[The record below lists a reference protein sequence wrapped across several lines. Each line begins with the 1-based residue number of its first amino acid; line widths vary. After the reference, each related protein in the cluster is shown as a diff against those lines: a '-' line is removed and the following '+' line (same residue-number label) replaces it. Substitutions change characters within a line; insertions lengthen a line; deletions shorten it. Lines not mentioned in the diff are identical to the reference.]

1 MQYPLTEKIGD
12 PELLVGRKKEFQKF
26 GKWIANIPRRLSKSR
41 AILARRKS
49 GKTAFVQRIFNQLWT
64 ENGAVIPF
72 YFEFGENKIWYP
84 DLAIKYYRTFASHY
98 ISFLERDEK
107 LVKHLLSLE
116 EIRQYA
122 VANSIKP
129 LIDDI
134 DFLFQHRKKG
144 GSHPLMWETAYT
156 APHRFADLY
165 DRRVLVILDEF
176 QHIASYIH
184 RDEYCKEPADHTL
197 AGSFHSISESKIA
210 PMLVTGSY
218 VGFLVM
224 LISKYLQAGR
234 LKQIRMS
241 PYLTK
246 DEGLEAVYKYAEF
259 YNEPITN
266 ATAVQINE
274 LCLSDPFF
282 ISCIIQSEFDGK
294 ELTTS
299 EGVINTVHYEISER
313 DSEMSKTWNEYLQL
327 TLESINDQN
336 AKNILLHLS
345 QHADRYWKP
354 RELKQALSLDLAV
367 NKIQEKLIM
376 MSEAD
381 VIERGISDIQF
392 RGLQDGT
399 LNLILRNRF
408 SDEINDFVPDLK
420 QEFQTQIQDLKAENR
435 QLRGKLNALSGKMA
449 EHQLATVFRSRKRF
463 ALSEFFQNVLDS
475 SRLNL
480 IEVRER
486 VKIQRDDGK
495 EMELDIVAI
504 SSCGR
509 IVLVEVKKRQ
519 EKTSLKLIEDFQEKV
534 TVYQK
539 QFPEQMILPA
549 FLSLGGFVENA
560 LTFCQ
565 AQGIATAL
573 QIEYF

>member
-1 MQYPLTEKIGD
+1 LKSKS
-12 PELLVGRKKEFQKF
+12 GRKK
-26 GKWIANIPRRLSKSR
+26 P
-41 AILARRKS
+41 
-49 GKTAFVQRIFNQLWT
+49 
-64 ENGAVIPF
+64 
-72 YFEFGENKIWYP
+72 
-84 DLAIKYYRTFASHY
+84 
-98 ISFLERDEK
+98 
-107 LVKHLLSLE
+107 
-116 EIRQYA
+116 
-122 VANSIKP
+122 
-129 LIDDI
+129 
-134 DFLFQHRKKG
+134 
-144 GSHPLMWETAYT
+144 
-156 APHRFADLY
+156 
-165 DRRVLVILDEF
+165 
-176 QHIASYIH
+176 
-184 RDEYCKEPADHTL
+184 
-197 AGSFHSISESKIA
+197 
-210 PMLVTGSY
+210 
-218 VGFLVM
+218 
-224 LISKYLQAGR
+224 
-234 LKQIRMS
+234 

-449 EHQLATVFRSRKRF
+449 EHQLATAFRSRKRF